1 MRELGISV
9 LDELIGQLARLPG
22 IGQKTAQRL
31 AIFILKSS
39 DGYAQELAQAI
50 LNVKQKTRLCKRCF
64 NVAEDELCA
73 ICSDPRRDT
82 HKICVVEDIV
92 DVLAIEETHTYRGLY
107 HVLGGV
113 ISPLAGVNP
122 EDLNIRSLIE
132 RVKNEPIEEV
142 ILALNPSTEAETT
155 IIYIT
160 KLLKDMEVQISR
172 LASGVPMGA
181 HLEYLDGATI
191 GMAIQSR
198 QKISKDT

>member
-31 AIFILKSS
+31 AIFILKSN
-39 DGYAQELAQAI
+39 DEYAQDLAQAI

-73 ICSDPRRDT
+73 ICSDPRRDA

-122 EDLNIRSLIE
+122 EDLNIRALID

-160 KLLKDMEVQISR
+160 RLLKDMEVQISR

-198 QKISKDT
+198 QKINKDT